1 MRIRDPVTSKIR
13 TIYLSDT
20 QIEELTLRH
29 EMEKNKVNK
38 IQVNNIKMKPQQQQ
52 QQQFQ
57 KNNPKEQENI
67 KIESDFDRKN
77 VLLKKGRQPL
87 NFNSTRDL
95 LANDNEATK
104 FEFKNLVSMEP
115 ISKDL
120 NLSDQTAQSQNYDSD
135 MKNMLER
142 HMTEKQMMNEIQT
155 TSQIILEPE
164 NDNSEQYEVT

>member
-1 MRIRDPVTSKIR
+1 MRIRDPVTSKVR

-38 IQVNNIKMKPQQQQ
+38 IQVNNIKMKPQQQ

-95 LANDNEATK
+95 LANDKEATT

-142 HMTEKQMMNEIQT
+142 HMTEKQMMSEIQT
-155 TSQIILEPE
+155 SSQIILEPE
-164 NDNSEQYEVT
+164 NDNSEQYDVA